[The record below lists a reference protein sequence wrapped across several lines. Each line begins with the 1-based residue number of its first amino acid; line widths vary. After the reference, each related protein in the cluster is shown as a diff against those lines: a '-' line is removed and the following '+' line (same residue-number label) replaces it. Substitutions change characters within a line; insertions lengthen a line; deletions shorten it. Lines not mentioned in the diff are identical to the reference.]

1 MSLLSMRALCTAAGD
16 MSHSPTSSE
25 AWELRG
31 DNTGWSTSEQDVAK
45 QKDAEQGALLH
56 FFAMARSSP

>member
-1 MSLLSMRALCTAAGD
+1 

-45 QKDAEQGALLH
+45 QKDAEQGGYTSLPWPEAVH
-56 FFAMARSSP
+56 DARSGP